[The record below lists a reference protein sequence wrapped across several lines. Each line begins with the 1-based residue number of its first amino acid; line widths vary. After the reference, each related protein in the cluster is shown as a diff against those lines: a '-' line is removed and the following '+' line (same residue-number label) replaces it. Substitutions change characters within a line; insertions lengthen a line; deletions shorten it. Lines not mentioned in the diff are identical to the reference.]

1 MPQRAL
7 GGHVIPGARRGDRGA
22 VRSPAGPQ
30 PDGLGAALAGARAAA
45 PAAGAVVRRS
55 VFRRG
60 QGGADFGAVP
70 APARPVGAMV
80 AFGDVKGEGVRFT
93 GLATQWAALNCPAE
107 GLDSPEEGRV
117 RLEADHGGATT
128 GVVYP
133 SSVRILCLRCVVW
146 GLGEG
151 LSDFVCAAAKGLHSH
166 QPSTF
171 SADGIGGVRSD
182 GRLRDVCFG
191 LRTVA
196 SAEQP
201 NRREAT
207 SSLRWVLFDFS
218 SELFLRAF
226 VTICDRLDLTL
237 VPGHDLRAGAH
248 RGQRRVC
255 FYVQRAIW
263 WRSNGIYLSPT
274 TFYNRIGAPR
284 RARSS

>member
-1 MPQRAL
+1 
-7 GGHVIPGARRGDRGA
+7 
-22 VRSPAGPQ
+22 
-30 PDGLGAALAGARAAA
+30 
-45 PAAGAVVRRS
+45 
-55 VFRRG
+55 
-60 QGGADFGAVP
+60 
-70 APARPVGAMV
+70 MV

-93 GLATQWAALNCPAE
+93 GLATQWAALNCLAE

-117 RLEADHGGATT
+117 RLEADHRGATT

-133 SSVRILCLRCVVW
+133 SLARFFCLRYAVR
-146 GLGEG
+146 GRGEG
-151 LSDFVCAAAKGLHSH
+151 LSGFVCAAAEVLYSH

-207 SSLRWVLFDFS
+207 SSFRWVLFEFS

-255 FYVQRAIW
+255 FLCATRYLVALKRDLFISHYLLQSDRCSSSSSFQLTRRLR
-263 WRSNGIYLSPT
+263 WRFIVVFAGRVVI
-274 TFYNRIGAPR
+274 F
-284 RARSS
+284 

>member
-7 GGHVIPGARRGDRGA
+7 GGHVIPGARRGDGGA

-30 PDGLGAALAGARAAA
+30 PDGLGVALVGARAAA

-93 GLATQWAALNCPAE
+93 GLATQWAALNCLAE

-133 SSVRILCLRCVVW
+133 SLARFFCLRCAVR
-146 GLGEG
+146 GRGEG
-151 LSDFVCAAAKGLHSH
+151 LSGFVCAAAEVLYSH

-207 SSLRWVLFDFS
+207 SSLRWVLYS
-218 SELFLRAF
+218 SWIFF
-226 VTICDRLDLTL
+226 GV
-237 VPGHDLRAGAH
+237 V
-248 RGQRRVC
+248 
-255 FYVQRAIW
+255 
-263 WRSNGIYLSPT
+263 
-274 TFYNRIGAPR
+274 
-284 RARSS
+284 SSCLCYHL